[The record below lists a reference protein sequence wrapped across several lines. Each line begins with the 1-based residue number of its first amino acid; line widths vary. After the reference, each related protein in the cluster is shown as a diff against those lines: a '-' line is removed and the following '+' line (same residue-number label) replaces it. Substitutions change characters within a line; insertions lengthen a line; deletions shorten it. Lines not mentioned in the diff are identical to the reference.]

1 MSTPDAPAPVATP
14 SLRTIL
20 PSIVIDGLLPFLTYK
35 LLTAYVP
42 GMSDVRAL
50 AIGAVFPAVRGVV
63 ELLHRRSVDVI
74 GAIVLAGIVVSIVGI
89 TVGGS
94 PRLLLIRE
102 SFVTAALAL
111 VALSSL
117 AWKRPLLFYVGR
129 QFAAGE
135 DPEAKR
141 RFDALWDI
149 EGARRVFR
157 LLTLVWSAGWLVEF
171 ALRVAMVLTLSVSTV
186 LAVSPILFNGITLGL
201 IAWTLAY
208 VRRKQR
214 SETVESRPDAFVSI
228 VQPFSAV
235 MFVLR
240 GGRLKRITVIT
251 VPGCVVSRRGQRS
264 RER

>member
-1 MSTPDAPAPVATP
+1 MSTPGVPAPASGL

-20 PSIVIDGLLPFLTYK
+20 PSIVIDGVLPFITYK
-35 LLTAYVP
+35 LLTAYLP
-42 GMSDVRAL
+42 GISDVAAL
-50 AIGAVFPAVRGVV
+50 SIGAIFPAARGVI
-63 ELLHRRSVDVI
+63 ELFHRRSVDVI
-74 GAIVLAGIVVSIVGI
+74 GTIVLAGIAVSIVGI

-111 VALSSL
+111 IALSSF
-117 AWKRPLLFYVGR
+117 AWKRPLLFYIGR
-129 QFAAGE
+129 QFSAGD

-157 LLTLVWSAGWLVEF
+157 VLTFVWSAGWLVEF
-171 ALRVAMVLTLSVSTV
+171 VLRVVLVFTATVSQV
-186 LAVSPILFNGITLGL
+186 LAISPILFNGITLGL

-214 SETVESRPDAFVSI
+214 NRGVRVS
-228 VQPFSAV
+228 
-235 MFVLR
+235 
-240 GGRLKRITVIT
+240 
-251 VPGCVVSRRGQRS
+251 
-264 RER
+264 